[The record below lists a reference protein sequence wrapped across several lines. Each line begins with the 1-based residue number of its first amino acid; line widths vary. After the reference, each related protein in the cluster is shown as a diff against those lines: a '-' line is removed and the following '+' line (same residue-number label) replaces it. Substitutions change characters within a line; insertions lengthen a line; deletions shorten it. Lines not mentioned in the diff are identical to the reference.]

1 MIYPA
6 YTNTQLIKINSLE
19 QTLMLGKIEG
29 RRRMGWQRMRWL
41 DGIHW
46 LNGHEFKQALEV
58 GDGHGSLAVH
68 GVTKSQTWLWD
79 WTTTTQLNSDS
90 ISFQKVRH
98 HCFVIP
104 HAPGGTD
111 IRDEAMGCLYLWA
124 VYIYIYSLLDL
135 DLCRVKM
142 GFPGGSEVKNPP
154 AMQEAQ
160 VWSLDQEDPLEEG
173 RQPTPVFLPGES
185 HGQSLVGYS
194 P

>member
-1 MIYPA
+1 MDM
-6 YTNTQLIKINSLE
+6 SLNKLWELVMDMEAWQSMGSQRVRHDCETE
-19 QTLMLGKIEG
+19 Q
-29 RRRMGWQRMRWL
+29 Q
-41 DGIHW
+41 
-46 LNGHEFKQALEV
+46 
-58 GDGHGSLAVH
+58 
-68 GVTKSQTWLWD
+68 
-79 WTTTTQLNSDS
+79 QLNSDS

-135 DLCRVKM
+135 DLCIVKM

-194 P
+194 PWGCKESDTTEVTEYSTG